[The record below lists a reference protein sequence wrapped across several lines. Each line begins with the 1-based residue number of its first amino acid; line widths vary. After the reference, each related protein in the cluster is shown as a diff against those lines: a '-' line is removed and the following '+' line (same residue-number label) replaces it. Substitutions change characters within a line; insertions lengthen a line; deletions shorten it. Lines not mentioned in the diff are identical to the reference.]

1 MEPKSYIAVDIE
13 TTGLSPVKDRI
24 IEIGAVKVMEGKIV
38 EIFNE
43 LVDPQ
48 IELNDRI
55 IGLTGITD
63 KMLCGKRK
71 ISSVIKDFIAFSEE
85 LPLLG
90 HNILFDYS
98 FLKIAAAKETMD
110 FSRCG
115 YDTLLLGRSLHSELE
130 SKSLEAMCQHYGI
143 KNEQQHRAYHDAV
156 ATHELF
162 QKLIKHKEGT
172 TQMFLPKPL
181 FYRIPKIEPMTVK
194 QKNYLMNLLKYHK
207 IETRQSIET
216 LTKSEASRMIDKIIL
231 KYGRM

>member
-1 MEPKSYIAVDIE
+1 ME
-13 TTGLSPVKDRI
+13 
-24 IEIGAVKVMEGKIV
+24 
-38 EIFNE
+38 
-43 LVDPQ
+43 
-48 IELNDRI
+48 
-55 IGLTGITD
+55 
-63 KMLCGKRK
+63 
-71 ISSVIKDFIAFSEE
+71 
-85 LPLLG
+85 
-90 HNILFDYS
+90 
-98 FLKIAAAKETMD
+98 
-110 FSRCG
+110 
-115 YDTLLLGRSLHSELE
+115 
-130 SKSLEAMCQHYGI
+130 